1 MINPAQA
8 IDHNMEEGATV
19 LLYKH
24 SLQLRLVVLEHL
36 LQEVD
41 ALLRPDLVHPDEVL
55 GRGQLQVLPLL
66 VQLVRDLA
74 GRDLGAVQPCKTKRQ
89 KEK

>member
-1 MINPAQA
+1 MTLKWGPKVGSIERAP
-8 IDHNMEEGATV
+8 
-19 LLYKH
+19 LY

-41 ALLRPDLVHPDEVL
+41 ALLGPDLVHPDEVL

-66 VQLVRDLA
+66 VQLVGDLA
-74 GRDLGAVQPCKTKRQ
+74 RRDLGAVKPCKKRQ
-89 KEK
+89 KER

>member
-1 MINPAQA
+1 MTLKWGPKVGSIERAA
-8 IDHNMEEGATV
+8 
-19 LLYKH
+19 LY

-41 ALLRPDLVHPDEVL
+41 ALLGPDLVHPDEVL

-66 VQLVRDLA
+66 VQLVRDLT
-74 GRDLGAVQPCKTKRQ
+74 GRDLRAVQPCKTKKRLPS
-89 KEK
+89 